1 MNWPTSVKQQGGP
14 FLTPI
19 RLKIVSD
26 RVTYFKG
33 TDMTEKRTA
42 AKRATALTGRNTA
55 KTTAQKAPPRNTRAD
70 EPVARTVSD
79 EEIALRA
86 YALWEERGRPYG
98 SPEEDWHN
106 AITQLRGE
114 DKTSG
119 SSDLGSTV

>member
-1 MNWPTSVKQQGGP
+1 LTCISEAVDGP

-26 RVTYFKG
+26 RVTYFRG

-55 KTTAQKAPPRNTRAD
+55 KTTAQKSPPKNTRAD
-70 EPVARTVSD
+70 EPFACTVSD

-86 YALWEERGRPYG
+86 YALWEERGRPFG

-106 AITQLRGE
+106 AKTQLYGE
-114 DKTSG
+114 NKTSESSGLG
-119 SSDLGSTV
+119 SSV